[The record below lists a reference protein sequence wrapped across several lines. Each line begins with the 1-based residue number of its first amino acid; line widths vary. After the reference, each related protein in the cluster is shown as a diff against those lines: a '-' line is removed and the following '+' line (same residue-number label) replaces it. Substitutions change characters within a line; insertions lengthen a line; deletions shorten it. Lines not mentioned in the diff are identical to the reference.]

1 MSKKLQAFFV
11 HMLIEYQIDTSR
23 TAWHHQDVMFVTL
36 LNAVLVMALSRRR
49 APVRGWLLDWSCFL
63 FPCQVAAD

>member
-11 HMLIEYQIDTSR
+11 HTLIEYQIDTSM
-23 TAWHHQDVMFVTL
+23 TAWHHQDGIFVTL

-49 APVRGWLLDWSCFL
+49 APDLRR
-63 FPCQVAAD
+63 